1 MSELS
6 NLPRI
11 LLVALGV
18 LGTVVHSHGE
28 SSGQLLDPT
37 RPKGWQVSEQAR
49 IQPLDPTVE
58 ELKLQGTFSLAGER
72 SAMISGKRVMVG
84 DEVSGAVVLEINRD
98 KVVLRVAGETVELA
112 SLLPDVKSPANSKG
126 DIK

>member
-1 MSELS
+1 VCELS
-6 NLPRI
+6 SLPRI

-18 LGTVVHSHGE
+18 LGMVVHSHGE
-28 SSGQLLDPT
+28 SSGQLFDPT
-37 RPKGWQVSEQAR
+37 RPKGWQASEQAR
-49 IQPLDPTVE
+49 IKPLDPSVE
-58 ELKLQGTFSLAGER
+58 QLKLQGTFSLAGER

-112 SLLPDVKSPANSKG
+112 SLLPDVKAPVNSKG